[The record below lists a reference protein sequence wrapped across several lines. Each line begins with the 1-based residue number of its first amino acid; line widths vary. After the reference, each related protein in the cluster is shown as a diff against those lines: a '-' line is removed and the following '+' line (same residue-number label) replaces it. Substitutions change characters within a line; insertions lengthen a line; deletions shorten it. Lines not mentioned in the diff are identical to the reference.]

1 MFEHAKG
8 KTKSKRRNSDTRCK
22 KQTNEN
28 GTDRKGER
36 KGSQRMD
43 VKKKWRSN
51 KESYRDEM
59 FEEDMLKSIDL
70 EGIKLQLNSDVREV
84 GQGEEIQAGDEVEE
98 RDGEKEKERDGDD
111 VFKRDRKREEENN

>member
-1 MFEHAKG
+1 MKNEDYVRSKGMFEHAKG
-8 KTKSKRRNSDTRCK
+8 KTKNKRRNSDTRCK

-36 KGSQRMD
+36 KGSQRME

-70 EGIKLQLNSDVREV
+70 EGIKL
-84 GQGEEIQAGDEVEE
+84 
-98 RDGEKEKERDGDD
+98 
-111 VFKRDRKREEENN
+111 